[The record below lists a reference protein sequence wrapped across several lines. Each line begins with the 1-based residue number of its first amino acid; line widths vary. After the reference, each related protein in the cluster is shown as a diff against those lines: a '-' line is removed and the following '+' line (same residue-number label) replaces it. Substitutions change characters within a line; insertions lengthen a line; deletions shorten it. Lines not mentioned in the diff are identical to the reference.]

1 MFYNLK
7 IILRNLRRGGIYSA
21 INIAGLTIGM
31 AAAILILAWIY
42 NQWSYDRFHSKA
54 KQIYVVYNRGTFD
67 GSLLCWHWTPVPMG
81 PTLKSDYPEISGTAR
96 IMDDELLF
104 SNDDRK
110 FKFQTVY
117 TDPDFLNMFDFP
129 LLQGNK
135 EIALNDPYSLILTEK
150 TALLLFD
157 KENPM
162 GKKVLIDGQY
172 SMTVTGVMKD
182 LPDNTMFN
190 FNALVSSS
198 FLGVR
203 GWSSESWTAN
213 NVNTTFVELQ
223 PNSKLD
229 LINESIRNITNAHT
243 DNQAQ
248 IEVFL
253 YPLTKQHLYSKFE
266 NGIPVGGMIESLR
279 LYGLIAG
286 LVLLIACINFMNLS
300 TARGAKRAKE
310 VGIRKVLGGKRIL
323 LIRLFMT
330 ESLIVTFIAGAM
342 ALILALVVLPVF
354 STLMGQQISLNLSNG
369 WFWVAGLGFVLFAG
383 LLAGSYPAFYLSS
396 FLPIKALKG
405 TKRKKQRLISSRKVL
420 VVLQFTVA
428 CVLIF
433 STLVIHR
440 QIKYAQNRE
449 SGYNK
454 DQLVYVML
462 EGDINK
468 NYKIIKQELLDSR
481 TAISV
486 TKTKTPMTMSP
497 GNTWGVEWK
506 GKDPATRLSFDL
518 FFTDADWTKT
528 VGTTIIEGR
537 DIDINT
543 YATDSTAMLL
553 NESAVKI
560 MNFKHPIGEIVSTQG
575 KDWHVVGIVKD
586 FIIHAPYDPINPVL
600 IGGPS
605 GWLYTMHFKLNSQNR
620 IKDNLAQ
627 AEQIFKKYNP
637 NYPLDYHFVDE
648 EYALKF
654 KEVQQLESLTN
665 WFAGLTIFISC
676 MGLFALV
683 AYMAE
688 TRRKEIGI
696 RKVLGAS
703 VANVILLLSKEF
715 LILVFV
721 SFVTASPI
729 AWLIMNKWLSGYS
742 YRTEIPWWMFVAVG
756 CLSLCIA
763 LITVGFQAIR
773 AATANPVKAIKTE

>member
-1 MFYNLK
+1 MFYQLK
-7 IILRNLRRGGIYSA
+7 ITLRNLRRGGIYSV

-42 NQWSYDRFHSKA
+42 HQWSYDRFHSKA
-54 KQIYVVYNRGTFD
+54 KQLYVVYNRGTFD
-67 GSLLCWHWTPVPMG
+67 GALLCWCSTPFPMG
-81 PTLKSDYPEISGTAR
+81 PTLKSDYPDISGTAR

-104 SNDDRK
+104 SNDDK
-110 FKFQTVY
+110 KIKFQIVY

-135 EIALNDPYSLILTEK
+135 ENALNDPYSLILTEK
-150 TALLLFD
+150 AALSLFD

-182 LPDNTMFN
+182 LPDNTMFS
-190 FNALVSSS
+190 FNALVSFS
-198 FLGVR
+198 FLGVQ
-203 GWSSESWTAN
+203 GWSIENWTAN
-213 NVNTTFVELQ
+213 NMKTFVELQ

-229 LINESIRNITNAHT
+229 LVNESIRNITNAHT
-243 DNQAQ
+243 DNQAKL
-248 IEVFL
+248 EVFL
-253 YPLTKQHLYSKFE
+253 YPLTKQRLYSKFE
-266 NGIPVGGMIESLR
+266 NGIPVGGLIESLR

-300 TARGAKRAKE
+300 TARSEKRAKE

-323 LIRLFMT
+323 LIRLFMA
-330 ESLIVTFIAGAM
+330 ESLMVAFIAGII
-342 ALILALVVLPVF
+342 ALILALITLPLF
-354 STLMGQQISLNLSNG
+354 STLMGQQISLKLSTG
-369 WFWVAGLGFVLFAG
+369 WFWVAGLGFVLFTG

-396 FLPIKALKG
+396 FIPIKALKG
-405 TKRKKQRLISSRKVL
+405 KKCKEQRLITSRKFL

-433 STLVIHR
+433 STLVINR

-462 EGDINK
+462 EGDITK
-468 NYKIIKQELLDSR
+468 NYKMIKQELLDSR
-481 TAISV
+481 AAISV
-486 TKTKTPMTMSP
+486 TKTKAPMTMGS

-506 GKDPATRLSFDL
+506 GKDPGKRLSFDL

-560 MNFKHPIGEIVSTQG
+560 MNFKHPIGEIISTQG

-586 FIIHAPYDPINPVL
+586 FIIHAPYDPMSPML
-600 IGGPS
+600 IGGPA
-605 GWLYTMHFKLNSQNR
+605 GWLFTMHFKLNDQNQ

-637 NYPLDYHFVDE
+637 NYPFDYHFVDE
-648 EYALKF
+648 EYAFKF
-654 KEVQQLESLTN
+654 KEVQKLESLTN
-665 WFAGLTIFISC
+665 RFAGLTIFISC

-703 VANVILLLSKEF
+703 VTNVVFLLSKDF
-715 LILVFV
+715 LTLVLI
-721 SFVTASPI
+721 SIIIASPV
-729 AWLIMNKWLSGYS
+729 AWWIMNRWLTGYA
-742 YRTEIPWWMFVAVG
+742 YRTNIPGWLFVIVAT
-756 CLSLCIA
+756 LIISIS
-763 LITVGFQAIR
+763 LITVSFQAIK
-773 AATANPVKAIKTE
+773 AATSNPVKAIKSE